1 MLKDLLKRVTLLGVC
16 SIIPIT
22 IKRDANSEMSWNCA
36 SLFCNVIIVII
47 KTKPRWRLI
56 TQGWLAIMV
65 GFNKTVKVWPRNNQK
80 SVRDG
85 LDPDQ
90 SFKAQVHTIED
101 LFTWS
106 WNMCSAHHINFGVA
120 WKDHQLLQSVK
131 ALVWLCNSWVW
142 ELRVVFPILQ
152 INQIL
157 VALLLAISRSWYLL
171 MWEDELT

>member
-65 GFNKTVKVWPRNNQK
+65 GFNKTVKV
-80 SVRDG
+80 
-85 LDPDQ
+85 
-90 SFKAQVHTIED
+90 
-101 LFTWS
+101 
-106 WNMCSAHHINFGVA
+106 
-120 WKDHQLLQSVK
+120 
-131 ALVWLCNSWVW
+131 
-142 ELRVVFPILQ
+142 
-152 INQIL
+152 
-157 VALLLAISRSWYLL
+157 
-171 MWEDELT
+171 